1 MSCDTIKIIT
11 SKEVL
16 MIDENLKLLLERFRE
31 FNIEIEARKKRG
43 QNDFNPL
50 LCVQKLD
57 DEVNMHSGFLYALLN
72 TNGEHYQDDLFLKL
86 FLDSISLKEWF
97 GNTNNAKVY
106 KEDDD

>member
-1 MSCDTIKIIT
+1 MQDLGCI
-11 SKEVL
+11 
-16 MIDENLKLLLERFRE
+16 NRLLESFRE

-97 GNTNNAKVY
+97 GNTNNAKVCELLLL
-106 KEDDD
+106 KEVGVVHKL